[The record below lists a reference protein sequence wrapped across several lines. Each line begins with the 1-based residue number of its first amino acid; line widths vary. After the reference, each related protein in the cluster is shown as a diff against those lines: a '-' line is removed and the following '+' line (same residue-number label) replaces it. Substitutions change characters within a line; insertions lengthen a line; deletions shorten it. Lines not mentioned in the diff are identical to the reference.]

1 MTVLSSLV
9 RPTLERPREE
19 NEADLVAI
27 IHEMLVNAGVV
38 ALVDI
43 WTADPIISPQL
54 HENSNLQQYAIARY
68 FNLKLLEADAANTLN
83 TRTILNLTCDGV
95 EFVENFRNHVLPTIV
110 RYYGQ

>member
-27 IHEMLVNAGVV
+27 IHEMLVVAGVS
-38 ALVDI
+38 ALADI
-43 WTADPIISPQL
+43 WRDDAIIAPQL
-54 HENSNLQQYAIARY
+54 QQNSNLQQYAIARY
-68 FNLKLLEADAANTLN
+68 FNLKMLEADAGGTLN

-95 EFVENFRNHVLPTIV
+95 EFVDNFRNHVLPTIV
-110 RYYGQ
+110 RYYAR